1 MAAFFASLPDT
12 NEEHRHLVV
21 RYLERNCAESC
32 FLPGV
37 GFEGTMQ
44 IKPSFQP
51 SISMNVARW
60 KIHRAGVHWLKIFST
75 TEEFD
80 AWRTVSATVPEVS
93 LPEAASDNALL
104 DEALVDDMIT
114 VHMSS
119 HQLNPFDSTALV
131 GYYSPAVEELV
142 KCLHLGGVMALF
154 GTPSHAVPTRT
165 ALVRTTKQTKEPRKG
180 NTFVHTLGGQPYK
193 ATPKQVEFTMD
204 DPFNEDDDWD
214 SGVEMD
220 KCLNGQGGYDH
231 MTKSDRTAAM
241 QLNSQRSRRAT
252 DIEHKKQTTREAID
266 RMEVAVQ
273 RVECKSSLTHRL
285 APVIDLAEAECAV
298 QALTQCDVS
307 RIRLVIGC
315 ERVAAIARRAG
326 VHPSTPV
333 VRSVVDTAF
342 VLLSAGSDNQ
352 EAVANWHCRVA
363 EVLLEHL
370 YRNQAKGESEGTHN
384 LHKISTLWTVS
395 ELLAAREVARERR
408 RRNADAAVDYR
419 KRQK

>member
-12 NEEHRHLVV
+12 TEEHRHLVV

-37 GFEGTMQ
+37 GFGGTMQ
-44 IKPSFQP
+44 IKPSFQK

-60 KIHRAGVHWLKIFST
+60 KIHRAEVHWLKIFKT

-80 AWRTVSATVPEVS
+80 AWRTAPATVPEAS
-93 LPEAASDNALL
+93 LPEATSDNALL
-104 DEALVDDMIT
+104 EEAIVDDMST
-114 VHMSS
+114 VLMASL
-119 HQLNPFDSTALV
+119 QLNPFDSTALV

-165 ALVRTTKQTKEPRKG
+165 ALVRTTKQMKEPQ
-180 NTFVHTLGGQPYK
+180 TSDVFVQTLGGQPYK
-193 ATPKQVEFTMD
+193 ATPKQVELTMD

-231 MTKSDRTAAM
+231 MTKSDRTVAM

-266 RMEVAVQ
+266 RMEMAVQ
-273 RVECKSSLTHRL
+273 RVECKSSLTYRL
-285 APVIDLAEAECAV
+285 APAIDLAEAECAI
-298 QALTQCDVS
+298 QALKQCDVS

-342 VLLSAGSDNQ
+342 IFLCTGLDNQ
-352 EAVANWHCRVA
+352 EAVATWHCMVA
-363 EVLLEHL
+363 QVLLTFLRE
-370 YRNQAKGESEGTHN
+370 RAEKENESMYN
-384 LHKISTLWTVS
+384 LNKISTLWTVS
-395 ELLAAREVARERR
+395 ELLTAREVARERR
-408 RRNADAAVDYR
+408 RRCADRVADSR

>member
-1 MAAFFASLPDT
+1 MAAFFTSLPDT
-12 NEEHRHLVV
+12 TEEHRHLVV

-37 GFEGTMQ
+37 GFGGTMQ
-44 IKPSFQP
+44 IKPSFQS
-51 SISMNVARW
+51 SISMNVTRW
-60 KIHRAGVHWLKIFST
+60 KIHRAEVHWLKIFST

-80 AWRTVSATVPEVS
+80 AWMTASTTVPEA
-93 LPEAASDNALL
+93 LPEATSDNALL

-114 VHMSS
+114 VHMAMD
-119 HQLNPFDSTALV
+119 QLNPFGEPTVLV
-131 GYYSPAVEELV
+131 GYYSPAVD
-142 KCLHLGGVMALF
+142 HLIKEFYAGGTRALF

-165 ALVRTTKQTKEPRKG
+165 ALVRTTKQMKEPQ
-180 NTFVHTLGGQPYK
+180 TSDVFVHSLGGQPYK
-193 ATPKQVEFTMD
+193 AMPKQVELTMN
-204 DPFNEDDDWD
+204 DPFTEDDGWD
-214 SGVEMD
+214 SGEEMD
-220 KCLNGQGGYDH
+220 KWLNGQGGYDR

-241 QLNSQRSRRAT
+241 QLNAQKSKRAT

-285 APVIDLAEAECAV
+285 APAIDLAGAECAI
-298 QALTQCDVS
+298 QALKQCDVS

-342 VLLSAGSDNQ
+342 IFLCTGLDNQ
-352 EAVANWHCRVA
+352 EAVATWHCMVA
-363 EVLLEHL
+363 QVLLTFLRE
-370 YRNQAKGESEGTHN
+370 RAEKENESMYN
-384 LHKISTLWTVS
+384 LNKISTLWTVS
-395 ELLAAREVARERR
+395 ELLTAREVARERR
-408 RRNADAAVDYR
+408 RRCADRVADSR

>member
-37 GFEGTMQ
+37 GFGGTVQ
-44 IKPSFQP
+44 IKPSFQKIL
-51 SISMNVARW
+51 STNVIRW
-60 KIHRAGVHWLKIFST
+60 KIHRAGVHWLKIFKT

-80 AWRTVSATVPEVS
+80 AWRTAPATVPEAS
-93 LPEAASDNALL
+93 LPEATSDNALL
-104 DEALVDDMIT
+104 EEAIVDDMST
-114 VHMSS
+114 VLMASL
-119 HQLNPFDSTALV
+119 QLNPFDSTALV

-241 QLNSQRSRRAT
+241 QLKSQRSRRAT

-273 RVECKSSLTHRL
+273 LVECKSSLTHRL

-315 ERVAAIARRAG
+315 ERVAAIARRVG

-370 YRNQAKGESEGTHN
+370 YRNQAKGESEGAHN

>member
-37 GFEGTMQ
+37 GFGGTVQ
-44 IKPSFQP
+44 IKPSFQKI
-51 SISMNVARW
+51 ISTNVIRW
-60 KIHRAGVHWLKIFST
+60 KIHRAGVHWLKIFKT

-80 AWRTVSATVPEVS
+80 AWRTAPATVPEAS
-93 LPEAASDNALL
+93 LPEATSDNALL
-104 DEALVDDMIT
+104 EEAIVDDMST
-114 VHMSS
+114 VLMASL
-119 HQLNPFDSTALV
+119 QLNPFDSTALV

-285 APVIDLAEAECAV
+285 APAIDLAEAECAI
-298 QALTQCDVS
+298 QALKQCDVS

-370 YRNQAKGESEGTHN
+370 YRNQAKGESEGAHS

-408 RRNADAAVDYR
+408 RRCADRVADAR